1 MNLELYNVKNDTISD
16 SVDPRTMQLVSYLKI
31 SDTFASKFRSI
42 CIRFEIKTMAGLMVN
57 ISLKVTKGS
66 FPNFA
71 SNINPFNASVALVL
85 KLSENHKF
93 SDDFRGNR
101 S

>member
-1 MNLELYNVKNDTISD
+1 
-16 SVDPRTMQLVSYLKI
+16 
-31 SDTFASKFRSI
+31 
-42 CIRFEIKTMAGLMVN
+42 MVN

-71 SNINPFNASVALVL
+71 SNINLFNASVALVL
-85 KLSENHKF
+85 KLPENHKF